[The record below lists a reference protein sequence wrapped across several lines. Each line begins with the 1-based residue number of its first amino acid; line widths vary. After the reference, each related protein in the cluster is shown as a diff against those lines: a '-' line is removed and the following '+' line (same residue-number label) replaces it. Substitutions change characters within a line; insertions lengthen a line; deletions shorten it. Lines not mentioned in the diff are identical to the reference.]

1 MLDPMVAGA
10 GRGGR
15 PARVLRRAAKV
26 VVARLD
32 RLFQVPA
39 HSPPRTEPPA
49 LLIVGAPRSGTTL
62 FYQTVASHRNTVF
75 INNLLERLPLSGVRV
90 ARWVRLD
97 LWKPPLSTVPNWT
110 SLNWRAGL
118 FKKGNGVWPCAN

>member
-26 VVARLD
+26 VVERLD

-39 HSPPRTEPPA
+39 YSPPRTEPPA
-49 LLIVGAPRSGTTL
+49 LLIIGAPRSGTTL

-97 LWKPPLSTVPNWT
+97 RWKPSLSTEIRQP
-110 SLNWRAGL
+110 RA
-118 FKKGNGVWPCAN
+118 AR